1 MSFVMGEVKA
11 AAEAASTAGP
21 GRRASGK
28 TGQAET
34 AGGNS
39 FIQQYLSR
47 AYYCVPGTVVF
58 LGM

>member
-1 MSFVMGEVKA
+1 MHFVMGEVKA
-11 AAEAASTAGP
+11 AAEDASTAGP
-21 GRRASGK
+21 GRTASGK

-39 FIQQYLSR
+39 FIRQYLSR
-47 AYYCVPGTVVF
+47 AYCVPRTAVF

>member
-1 MSFVMGEVKA
+1 MHLAMGEVKP
-11 AAEAASTAGP
+11 AAEDASRAGP

-39 FIQQYLSR
+39 FIRQYLSR
-47 AYYCVPGTVVF
+47 AYCVPGTAVF